1 MNIKLVESLAQIIL
15 SLSENERNLLYNKI
29 NVTTATASSTVSQS
43 IQAEVFD
50 LENRLKTFESQYQ
63 MSSENFYQRFR
74 SGELGDA
81 MDFFEW
87 SVFYE
92 MWLNAQKQLEPGETK
107 S

>member
-1 MNIKLVESLAQIIL
+1 MNIKLVESLVQVIL
-15 SLSENERNLLYNKI
+15 SLSEEERQLLYSQI
-29 NVTTATASSTVSQS
+29 NVTTGSSAISQT
-43 IQAEVFD
+43 IQPKVLD
-50 LENRLKTFESQYQ
+50 LESRLKIFEVQYQ

-92 MWLNAQKQLEPGETK
+92 MWCTAQNPSERIETK
-107 S
+107 N